1 VLTEVPLT
9 FTVTKYLFS
18 GDENSFNRMK
28 YLSIKLL
35 LLSIT
40 INFAYAKGIDVKEY
54 CNYKQSANHISVN
67 LPITLR
73 YKDEAFE
80 KYIFISCSKGHY
92 CSGFIS
98 SGAIVGTQI
107 FEKIEVKHMGKD
119 SVLLAIGINE
129 FLLDIKNKIFRW
141 TENTVSGGVAEYKC
155 SKILSE

>member
-1 VLTEVPLT
+1 
-9 FTVTKYLFS
+9 
-18 GDENSFNRMK
+18 MK

-40 INFAYAKGIDVKEY
+40 INFAYAKGIDVKEF

-73 YKDEAFE
+73 YKDEAYE
-80 KYIFISCSKGHY
+80 KYIFISCSKGSY
-92 CSGFIS
+92 CSGFITN
-98 SGAIVGTQI
+98 GEGYGTIVL
-107 FEKIEVKHMGKD
+107 ERIEVKHMGKD

-129 FLLDIKNKIFRW
+129 FLLDIKNKNFRW